1 MKIQNKKLDKLVEQ
15 RLVSVQK
22 HPTAD
27 LWIYNYTEK
36 AQFDHV
42 WNPDTMMCRGLIV
55 DGKNNIVARPFK
67 KFFNLDELSSPYV
80 PEINLKQPFDVY
92 EKMDGSLGIMYFLEG
107 KPYIATRGSFVSDQA
122 IEANKILQEQYN
134 GFTFN
139 PEHTYLFEIVFPE
152 NRIVINYGKTRDLYL
167 LAVIE
172 TATGR
177 ELTNTDGP
185 FPTPKYYDYKDLEKI
200 QKMMERRDTGDEGF
214 VIRFKDGNR
223 AKIKYNEYKRLHKLI
238 TGINARRI
246 WEVLMGGGN
255 MQDLCKAVPDE
266 FYEWVQKASQ
276 EIKKQYRDIEKEALE
291 TFGKIDKGV
300 TSGMSFRETRKAYA
314 KEIMKY
320 LKLSAIMFKLLD
332 GQPYSD
338 IIWKMIK
345 PKSERPFRQQQN
357 EEI

>member
-1 MKIQNKKLDKLVEQ
+1 MKINKKKIDKLVEQ
-15 RLVSVQK
+15 RAISVQK

-36 AQFDHV
+36 AQFDHI
-42 WNPDTMMCRGLIV
+42 WTPETMMCRGLIV
-55 DGKNNIVARPFK
+55 DDKRNIVARPFR

-80 PEINLKQPFDVY
+80 PEINLNQPFDVY
-92 EKMDGSLGIMYFLEG
+92 EKMDGSLGIMYFIDD

-122 IEANKILQEQYN
+122 IEANKILQEKYS
-134 GFTFN
+134 GFTFD
-139 PEHTYLFEIVFPE
+139 PEQTYLFEIVYPE
-152 NRIVINYGKTRDLYL
+152 NRIVINYGKTRNLYL

-172 TATGR
+172 TATGK
-177 ELTNTDGP
+177 ELPNTCGP
-185 FPTPKYYDYKDLEKI
+185 FPTPKYYEYKDIDKI
-200 QKMMERRDTGDEGF
+200 QKMMEKRDTGDEGF
-214 VIRFKDGNR
+214 VIKFKDGNR

-246 WEVLMGGGN
+246 WEVLQAGGT

-276 EIKKQYRDIEKEALE
+276 EIKKNYREIETEALE
-291 TFGKIDKGV
+291 AIAKVGTK
-300 TSGMSFRETRKAYA
+300 ETRKEYAIAFQEYA
-314 KEIMKY
+314 KIRPI
-320 LKLSAIMFKLLD
+320 LFKILD
-332 GQPYSD
+332 GETYNE

-345 PKSERPFRQQQN
+345 PKSERPFRDQK